1 MFIYKSKPEL
11 DKFFRYLQFKMD
23 CAAMAEKIGWK
34 LDVPLAQRCVEEL
47 TNEQSSKIDELKNVM
62 PKRKVTTKKSK
73 PKVCFKKDG
82 SPSSHGERWFALLDE
97 HKLPR
102 HYEGE
107 VEVIKGWDQ
116 PNPNSNDQ
124 VKRLVV
130 FTWLGTMYI

>member
-1 MFIYKSKPEL
+1 
-11 DKFFRYLQFKMD
+11 
-23 CAAMAEKIGWK
+23 MAEKIGWK

-47 TNEQSSKIDELKNVM
+47 TNQQSSKIDELKNVM

-107 VEVIKGWDQ
+107 VKLSKVGINLTLTLMIK
-116 PNPNSNDQ
+116 
-124 VKRLVV
+124 
-130 FTWLGTMYI
+130 